1 MFFIIS
7 KVFGVLAL
15 PSNDIV
21 ILGLVGVLLIGGRFT
36 RLGQR
41 LAAASVLLI
50 AICGFSPLGTAL
62 LLPLEDRFGPWNAA
76 HGPPDGIIVLGG
88 ALENAVS
95 GARGDVA
102 LNDAAER
109 MTSAVEL
116 ARRYPAAKIVF
127 SGGYGELFPEGPSE
141 AELALRLFESL
152 GVARDRVR
160 VEDRSR
166 NTFENAV
173 FGKAVAA
180 PKPGEHWLL
189 VTSAHH
195 MPRAVG
201 AFRRSGFDVDPYPV
215 DWRTR
220 GRADLLRP
228 FGVLSDGLKRTDTA
242 TREWVGLCIYWLT
255 DRSSALFPGPAN

>member
-7 KVFGVLAL
+7 KLLGFFAL
-15 PSNDIV
+15 PSNVIV
-21 ILGLVGVLLIGGRFT
+21 VLGLFGVLLTGGRFT
-36 RLGQR
+36 QLGLR

-50 AICGFSPLGTAL
+50 AVCGFSPLGTAL
-62 LLPLEDRFGPWNAA
+62 LLPLENRFAPWNPA

-88 ALENAVS
+88 AFENAVS
-95 GARGDVA
+95 GARADLA

-116 ARRYPAAKIVF
+116 ARRFPAAKIVF

-141 AELALRLFESL
+141 AELALRLFERL
-152 GVARDRVR
+152 GVERDRIR
-160 VEDRSR
+160 IEDRSR
-166 NTFENAV
+166 NTVENAI
-173 FGKAVAA
+173 FSKAVAA
-180 PKPGEHWLL
+180 PKPGERWLL

-201 AFRRSGFDVDPYPV
+201 AFRRSGFEVDPYPV

-220 GRADLLRP
+220 GDADLLRP
-228 FGVLSDGLKRTDTA
+228 FRAVSDGLRRTDTA
-242 TREWVGLCIYWLT
+242 TREWVGLCVYWLT
-255 DRSSALFPGPAN
+255 NRSSALFPGPAK